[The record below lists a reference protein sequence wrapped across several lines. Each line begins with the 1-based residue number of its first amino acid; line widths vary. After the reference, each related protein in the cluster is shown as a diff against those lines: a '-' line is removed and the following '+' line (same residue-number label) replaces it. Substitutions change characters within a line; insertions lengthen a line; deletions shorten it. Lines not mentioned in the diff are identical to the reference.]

1 MNPRPHHTGPARDAG
16 RDLRAPRPGL
26 AWALTAFAAVTW
38 AWVLLWP
45 VVERAVLL
53 GDDVALLFAYLN
65 PPEAFHPWDSW
76 VYRPIEGLSSH
87 LIDPVTRASSATVLF
102 HLPSLVALAGALW
115 WLLGRLGADRRL
127 AFPVAALWMATSVGT
142 TVSIWQPD
150 TTGQTASGALGAWL
164 LIVTWLAMERAR
176 RGEDGWRWP
185 ALVSA
190 LTVAGLFTRELFVGW
205 AVAAAALAI
214 GVHLAW
220 RGRPSRTATARLVL
234 PLILLPAVFVV
245 LRLTTGGMALV
256 TQIEPDYSPRLGAN
270 IARNVVLGV
279 ASVTATGPTH
289 AVLAPGFPRWQ
300 AAVAVASILVTI
312 ALVALPWLRDPRHA
326 PPLAAWALVAVLSA
340 GGLLVALPLES
351 MSEHYGFGPNLGVA
365 ALVGAAAAYVWQRG
379 RGRAALTA
387 LLLAGLV
394 AGVVGT
400 VSRAA
405 HFASSWQQAS
415 ELNTAV
421 LDALERHEGDVLL
434 SLPACTAEG
443 PRYNVYILPPADLFS
458 VEQSEYF
465 LDRSDPTRRI
475 RIEVGSTDPDAIP
488 VNASV
493 GDEQSRSCAESP

>member
-1 MNPRPHHTGPARDAG
+1 
-16 RDLRAPRPGL
+16 
-26 AWALTAFAAVTW
+26 
-38 AWVLLWP
+38 
-45 VVERAVLL
+45 
-53 GDDVALLFAYLN
+53 
-65 PPEAFHPWDSW
+65 
-76 VYRPIEGLSSH
+76 
-87 LIDPVTRASSATVLF
+87 
-102 HLPSLVALAGALW
+102 
-115 WLLGRLGADRRL
+115 
-127 AFPVAALWMATSVGT
+127 MATSVGT
-142 TVSIWQPD
+142 TVSVWQPD

-214 GVHLAW
+214 GAHLAW

-256 TQIEPDYSPRLGAN
+256 TEIEPAYSPRLGAN

-289 AVLAPGFPRWQ
+289 AVLTPGFPRWQ

-326 PPLAAWALVAVLSA
+326 PPLSAWSLVAVLSA

-365 ALVGAAAAYVWQRG
+365 ALVGAATAYVWQRG
-379 RGRAALTA
+379 RGRAILTA

-405 HFASSWQQAS
+405 HFASSWQQAR

-443 PRYNVYILPPADLFS
+443 PRYNVYILPPAELYS
-458 VEQSEYF
+458 VGQSEYF
-465 LDRSDPTRRI
+465 LDHADPTRRI
-475 RIEVGSTDPDAIP
+475 RIEVGSTDPDASP
-488 VNASV
+488 SMRGWETNGAVSALNPRR
-493 GDEQSRSCAESP
+493 GGPPGCQGRTRPPRLGRSRSRRSRASRGCLGALGHSSVAFTMDTYEHLMPNDAGADRPCDRGSVWWHGGVQDSKMPN

>member
-1 MNPRPHHTGPARDAG
+1 MNPRAHHPGPARDAR
-16 RDLRAPRPGL
+16 RDLHSPRPGL
-26 AWALTAFAAVTW
+26 IWVLTVFAAVTW

-45 VVERAVLL
+45 VAENAVLL
-53 GDDVALLFAYLN
+53 ADDVALLFAHLD

-76 VYRPIEGLSSH
+76 VFRPIEGLSSH

-102 HLPSLVALAGALW
+102 HLPSLVALAGGLW

-127 AFPVAALWMATSVGT
+127 AFPVATLWLATSVGT
-142 TVSIWQPD
+142 TVSVWQPD

-164 LIVTWLAMERAR
+164 LIVTWWAMERAR
-176 RGEDGWRWP
+176 RGEVAWRWL

-214 GVHLAW
+214 GGHLAW
-220 RGRPSRTATARLVL
+220 RGSSRTATALLVL
-234 PLILLPAVFVV
+234 PLLLLPAVFVV
-245 LRLTTGGMALV
+245 LRFTTGGMALV
-256 TQIEPDYSPRLGAN
+256 TDIEPAYSPRLGAN
-270 IARNVVLGV
+270 IARNVILGI

-365 ALVGAAAAYVWQRG
+365 ALVGAATAHVWQRG

-387 LLLAGLV
+387 LLLAALV

-405 HFASSWQQAS
+405 HFASSWEQAR

-421 LDALERHEGDVLL
+421 LDALGRSEGDVRL
-434 SLPACTAEG
+434 SLPECTAEG
-443 PRYNVYILPPADLFS
+443 PRYNVYILPPAELYS
-458 VEQSEYF
+458 AGQSEYF
-465 LDRSDPTRRI
+465 LDHADPTRRI
-475 RIEVGSTDPDAIP
+475 RIEVDSTDPNAIP
-488 VNASV
+488 VKARPAT
-493 GDEQSRSCAESP
+493 GDDPHICLR